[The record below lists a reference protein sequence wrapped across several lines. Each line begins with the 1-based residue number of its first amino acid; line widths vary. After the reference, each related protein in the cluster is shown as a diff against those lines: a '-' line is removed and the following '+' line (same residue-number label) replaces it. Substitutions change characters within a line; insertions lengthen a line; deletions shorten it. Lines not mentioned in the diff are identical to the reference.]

1 MEVSFILKIA
11 GVGLIVAVINH
22 FLSKTG
28 REDHVGFVSLAGVL
42 IVLFVLISKLGELI
56 NVIEGVFGIV

>member
-11 GVGLIVAVINH
+11 GVGLIVAVINY

-28 REDHVGFVSLAGVL
+28 RDDHVGFVSLAGVL